1 MRFVSDLVR
10 ARYVADAAVLGLLA
24 MLVWVGGPYLGVGRW
39 QPLASVSGR
48 LLAVAVLLLAWTAWR
63 VLRWRRDHA
72 CQQRMAGELAAQGA
86 APGGDA
92 SGNDSRARAA
102 QEQAR
107 LRARFAEAMAV
118 LRKRRRNGPGLHVL
132 PWYLLIGAPG
142 SGKSTVLQSSGLDF
156 PLKEHGVN
164 HALEGVGGT
173 RHCDWWFADQA
184 VFIDSAGR
192 YTTQDS
198 DAIADA
204 GAWQGFLDL
213 LRRHRRQPLNGVIV
227 TVSAAELLA
236 HDGQTG
242 TPHARAVRHRL
253 DELGDKLR
261 ARVPVYLVVTKCD
274 LVSGFA
280 EFFADLDAAAR
291 AQVWGLSLP
300 QTHDAGQ
307 TDPLTRFPG
316 ELERL
321 LQRIDQRVLDRL
333 QRSRDARERA
343 AVLSFPQQLRLLQ
356 PALTDFV
363 QTAFGRHGYAG
374 QPWLRGVYLSS
385 GTQQGHPVD
394 RVLSAVARHFGV
406 TAAGLPPAV
415 SAPRSYFL
423 PRLLN
428 EVVFAEA
435 GLAGSQPGS
444 AQRRRLLQLA
454 CWAALTATT
463 LGLLF
468 GMAGSYVHNVRLI
481 GEVRA
486 TLDAYPAGALPA
498 NAGEAAFYAAALQRF
513 DALAL
518 ARDVAMPPGASIPWS
533 RRFGLHQGTALAREV
548 QEAYLRDLNA
558 ALLPALAQ
566 SLRRELAQSGNAPQ
580 QLYPLLKGYLMLGDP
595 ARRDV
600 AHLATLA
607 GTVWRHLF
615 PEDASVRAGLN
626 RHLRALL
633 GPGEG
638 ARALA
643 LDRQQIEQTRASLR
657 TAELPALV
665 YGGLRLAQPGVDP
678 DQAPRLDRRL
688 GLLGDVFERR
698 SGQPLS
704 APLPALFTRQAFQ
717 AQTGGGIARSVEQF
731 LADDWV
737 LGTAPLDPLAR
748 SQLVRQV
755 LALYQRDYIAA
766 WDGVLADLALRPVT
780 HTGQASAV
788 AAKLGGPASPL
799 KAVLVLLREHTHGLG
814 STPPAKAGEGAN
826 AAGAAA
832 AESNAVAEPD
842 AAAEPIERH
851 FEPLNR
857 LLDGGPG
864 ASALDETLAALTQM
878 SRTLLGAAAGVAAD
892 QNDPALLIAAQQA
905 EQLPPPLANWMAV
918 LSGRGRELAAGTAG
932 DALRNAQRQ
941 AAGRECGLL
950 VSGRFPFVP
959 GSGNDIPLRD
969 FAELFAPGGRMDRFA
984 QEALLGKVD
993 ASGRAWQWTA
1003 GMSAVGAN
1011 DVLARAQLADEIKQA
1026 FFAGGGAQPQVAF
1039 TVSIPPQAAISRLQL
1054 DVDGQTVE
1062 VRDGAR
1068 ISQPMTWPG
1077 PRPGLVRVAAWD
1089 ASGQA
1094 LPVLEYRGAWAWF
1107 RALQAGRLR
1116 RSGDLDYTASFA
1128 LGATALQVD
1137 VQPASLRHPFAASS
1151 VQRFNCP

>member
-1 MRFVSDLVR
+1 MRFVLDFLR
-10 ARYVADAAVLGLLA
+10 TRYLASAAVLVLLA
-24 MLVWVGGPYLGVGRW
+24 VLIWVGGPYLSLGRF
-39 QPLASVSGR
+39 QPLTSVSGR
-48 LLAVAVLLLAWTAWR
+48 LLAVAVLLLAWAGWR
-63 VLRWRRDHA
+63 YLRWRRDNA
-72 CQQRMAGELAAQGA
+72 KQQRMAGELVGQGA
-86 APGGDA
+86 SAEDA

-102 QEQAR
+102 QEQVR

-118 LRKRRRNGPGLHVL
+118 LRRRRRNGPGLHVL

-142 SGKSTVLQSSGLDF
+142 SGKSTLLQSSGLEF
-156 PLKEHGVN
+156 PLKEHGN
-164 HALEGVGGT
+164 HAALEGVGGT

-184 VFIDSAGR
+184 VFLDSAGR

-204 GAWQGFLDL
+204 GAWHGFLDL

-227 TVSAAELLA
+227 TVSVAELLEL
-236 HDGQTG
+236 DGDAG
-242 TPHARAVRHRL
+242 LSHARAVRHRL
-253 DELGDKLR
+253 DELVDKLR

-274 LVSGFA
+274 LVSGFS
-280 EFFADLDAAAR
+280 EFFADLDAAGR
-291 AQVWGLSLP
+291 AQVWGLSFP
-300 QTHDAGQ
+300 QAQ
-307 TDPLTRFPG
+307 AAAETDPLTLFPA

-321 LQRIDQRVLDRL
+321 LERVDHRVLERL
-333 QRSRDARERA
+333 HRARDARERA

-356 PALTDFV
+356 PALMAFV

-385 GTQQGHPVD
+385 GTQQGHPID
-394 RVLSAVARHFGV
+394 RVISAVARHFGV
-406 TAAGLPPAV
+406 AAAGLPPAI

-428 EVVFAEA
+428 DVIFAEA

-454 CWAALTATT
+454 CWALLIAST
-463 LGLLF
+463 LGVLS
-468 GMAGSYVHNVRLI
+468 GMAGSYARNVRLI
-481 GEVRA
+481 GQVRDV
-486 TLDAYPAGALPA
+486 LDAYPAGALPA
-498 NAGEAAFYAAALQRF
+498 DAGEAAFYAKALQRF
-513 DALAL
+513 DALAQ
-518 ARDVAMPPGASIPWS
+518 ARDVALPPGQSIPWS
-533 RRFGLHQGTALAREV
+533 RRFGLHQGTALARDV
-548 QEAYLRDLNA
+548 HDAYLRDLNG

-566 SLRRELAQSGNAPQ
+566 SLRRKLERSSNDPQ

-600 AHLATLA
+600 LHLATLA
-607 GTVWRHLF
+607 DTVWRQVF
-615 PEDASVRAGLN
+615 PDDASVRAGLN

-633 GPGEG
+633 GPVHG

-643 LDRQQIEQTRASLR
+643 LDRQQIEQARASLR

-665 YGGLRLAQPGVDP
+665 YGGLKLTQPGVD
-678 DQAPRLDRRL
+678 QGKAPRLDRRL

-698 SGQPLS
+698 SGLPLS

-717 AQTGGGIARSVEQF
+717 AQTGGGIARGVQQF

-748 SQLVRQV
+748 SQLERKV

-766 WDGVLADLALRPVT
+766 WDSLLADLMLRTVT
-780 HTGQASAV
+780 QTGQASAV

-799 KAVLVLLREHTHGLG
+799 KALLVLLREHTHALG
-814 STPPAKAGEGAN
+814 CTPPAQAG
-826 AAGAAA
+826 AGAAA
-832 AESNAVAEPD
+832 AQTPAAQTPATAGPD
-842 AAAEPIERH
+842 VAAEPIERH

-864 ASALDETLAALTQM
+864 ASVLDETLAALTHM

-905 EQLPPPLANWMAV
+905 EQLPPPLGNWMAT
-918 LSGRGRELAAGTAG
+918 LSGRGRALTASTAG
-932 DALRNAQRQ
+932 EALRNAQRQ
-941 AAGRECGLL
+941 AAGRECALL

-959 GSGNDIPLRD
+959 GSSNDIPLRD
-969 FAELFAPGGRMDRFA
+969 FADLFGPGGRMDRFA
-984 QEALLGKVD
+984 QQALLGKVD
-993 ASGRAWQWTA
+993 TSGRGWQWNP
-1003 GMSAVGAN
+1003 GMAAVGAD
-1011 DVLARAQLADEIKQA
+1011 DVLQRAQLAEQIKQT

-1039 TVSIPPQAAISRLQL
+1039 ILSIAPQAAISRLRL
-1054 DVDGQTVE
+1054 EVDGQTLE
-1062 VRDGAR
+1062 VRDGVRATQ
-1068 ISQPMTWPG
+1068 SMTWPG
-1077 PRPGLVRVAAWD
+1077 PTPGLVRLAAWD

-1094 LPVLEYRGAWAWF
+1094 LPVVEYRGPWAWF

-1116 RSGDLDYTASFA
+1116 RSGDLDYTASLA
-1128 LGATALQVD
+1128 AGSATVRMN
-1137 VQPASLRHPFAASS
+1137 VQPASLRHPFAASA
-1151 VQRFNCP
+1151 VQRFICP

>member
-1 MRFVSDLVR
+1 MRLVLDFLR
-10 ARYVADAAVLGLLA
+10 TRYVASAAVLALLA
-24 MLVWVGGPYLGVGRW
+24 MLVWVGGPYLSVGRM

-48 LLAVAVLLLAWTAWR
+48 LLAVAVLLLVWAGWR
-63 VLRWRRDHA
+63 YLRWRHDNA
-72 CQQRMAGELAAQGA
+72 KQQRMAGELVGPGA
-86 APGGDA
+86 SAEDA

-102 QEQAR
+102 QEQVR

-118 LRKRRRNGPGLHVL
+118 LRRRRRNGPGLHVL

-142 SGKSTVLQSSGLDF
+142 SGKSTLLQSSGLEF
-156 PLKEHGVN
+156 PLKEHGN
-164 HALEGVGGT
+164 HAALEGVGGT
-173 RHCDWWFADQA
+173 RNCDWWFADQA
-184 VFIDSAGR
+184 VFLDSAGR

-204 GAWQGFLDL
+204 GAWHGFLDL

-227 TVSAAELLA
+227 TVSVAELLEL
-236 HDGQTG
+236 DGDAG
-242 TPHARAVRHRL
+242 LSHARAVRHRL
-253 DELGDKLR
+253 DELVDKLR

-280 EFFADLDAAAR
+280 EFFADLDAAGR
-291 AQVWGLSLP
+291 AQVWGVSFP
-300 QTHDAGQ
+300 QAQPADD
-307 TDPLTRFPG
+307 TDPLTRFPT

-321 LQRIDQRVLDRL
+321 LERIDQRVLERL
-333 QRSRDARERA
+333 HRARDARERA

-356 PALTDFV
+356 PTLMEFV

-385 GTQQGHPVD
+385 GTQQGHPID
-394 RVLSAVARHFGV
+394 RVISAVARHFGV
-406 TAAGLPPAV
+406 AAAGLPPAI

-428 EVVFAEA
+428 DVVFAEA

-454 CWAALTATT
+454 CWAVLTATT
-463 LGLLF
+463 LGVLS
-468 GMAGSYVHNVRLI
+468 GMAGSYARNVQLI
-481 GEVRA
+481 GQVRDA
-486 TLDAYPAGALPA
+486 LDAYPAGPLPA
-498 NAGEAAFYAAALQRF
+498 DAGEAAFYAKALQRF
-513 DALAL
+513 DALAR
-518 ARDVAMPPGASIPWS
+518 ARDVALPPGQSIPWS
-533 RRFGLHQGTALAREV
+533 RRFGLHQGRALARDV
-548 QEAYLRDLNA
+548 QDAYLRDLNG

-566 SLRRELAQSGNAPQ
+566 SLRRKLEQASNDPQ
-580 QLYPLLKGYLMLGDP
+580 RLYPLLKGYLMLGDP

-600 AHLATLA
+600 LHLATLA
-607 GTVWRHLF
+607 GTVWRQIF
-615 PEDASVRAGLN
+615 PDDASVRAGLN

-633 GPGEG
+633 GPVDG

-665 YGGLRLAQPGVDP
+665 YGGLKLTQPGVDAG
-678 DQAPRLDRRL
+678 QAPRLDRRL
-688 GLLGDVFERR
+688 GLLGGVFERR
-698 SGQPLS
+698 SGLPLS
-704 APLPALFTRQAFQ
+704 APLPPLFTRQAFQ
-717 AQTGGGIARSVEQF
+717 AQTGGGIARGVQQF

-748 SQLVRQV
+748 SQLERQV

-766 WDGVLADLALRPVT
+766 WDSLLADLVLRPVAQ
-780 HTGQASAV
+780 TGQASAV

-799 KAVLVLLREHTHGLG
+799 KALLVLLREHTHALG
-814 STPPAKAGEGAN
+814 RTPPAKGG
-826 AAGAAA
+826 AGAAA
-832 AESNAVAEPD
+832 GGESTAAAEPD
-842 AAAEPIERH
+842 VAAEPIERH

-864 ASALDETLAALTQM
+864 TSALDETLVALTQM

-905 EQLPPPLANWMAV
+905 EQLPPPLGNWMAT
-918 LSGRGRELAAGTAG
+918 LSGRGRALTASTAG
-932 DALRNAQRQ
+932 EALRNAQRQ
-941 AAGRECGLL
+941 AAGRECALL

-959 GSGNDIPLRD
+959 GSRNDIPLRD
-969 FAELFAPGGRMDRFA
+969 FAELFGPGGRMDRFA
-984 QEALLGKVD
+984 QQSLLGKVD
-993 ASGRAWQWTA
+993 TSGRRWQWNP
-1003 GMSAVGAN
+1003 GMAAVGAD
-1011 DVLARAQLADEIKQA
+1011 DVLERAQLADEIKQA

-1039 TVSIPPQAAISRLQL
+1039 TVSIPLQASISRLQL
-1054 DVDGQTVE
+1054 EVDGQTLD
-1062 VRDGAR
+1062 VREGAR
-1068 ISQPMTWPG
+1068 ASQSMTWPG
-1077 PRPGLVRVAAWD
+1077 PNPGLVRVAAWD

-1094 LPVLEYRGAWAWF
+1094 LPVLEYRGPWAWF

-1116 RSGDLDYTASFA
+1116 RSGDLDYTASLA
-1128 LGATALQVD
+1128 LASATVRMD
-1137 VQPASLRHPFAASS
+1137 VQPASLRHPFAASA
-1151 VQRFNCP
+1151 VQRFSCP